1 MIMGIK
7 AISLI
12 MVIGAAILAFALGY
26 IVRLYQDKA
35 KVTSAQEQA
44 RKLIEEAEKKAKE
57 IVLAA
62 KDEALKIRAQLDED
76 FKRRRSQLQRQE
88 ERLQRRQDH
97 LDRKL
102 ESLEKRE
109 RRLNQRQSEL
119 EKMRQEPEKLKKQ
132 ELEELARIAKMT
144 QEEARELLLE
154 RVREEAR
161 NEMAKVIREEEARAR
176 AEAERKAREIIAS
189 AMQRLASEEVAEIA
203 VTTVPL
209 PSDEM
214 KGRIIGRGGRN
225 IRAIE
230 NVLGVD
236 LVVDDTPEAVTI
248 SCFDPIRR
256 EIARV
261 ALTKLIMDGR
271 IHPGRIEQAAE
282 QARKEVEEV
291 IKEEG
296 ERAVY
301 KLGLTGLPEE
311 LVRLLGQLKFRTS
324 YGQNVLLHSI
334 ETARLAGMIAAE
346 LGANVTVAKLG
357 GLLHDIGKAV
367 DHSVDG
373 PHAAI
378 GAEIARRH
386 GLPDIVVNCIAA
398 HHREVEPQSVEA
410 VLVEVADA
418 VSGGRPGARRESL
431 ESYLKRIETLE
442 ALAASFPGVSQVYA
456 IQAGREIRVI
466 VKPEEVDDLAIIQLS
481 KDIARKIEE
490 SLEYPGQIKV
500 TVIRETRAV
509 DYAK

>member
-1 MIMGIK
+1 MGLK
-7 AISLI
+7 AVSLAL
-12 MVIGAAILAFALGY
+12 MAVVALLAFALGY
-26 IVRLYQDKA
+26 IIRFYQDKA
-35 KVTSAQEQA
+35 RVSSAQEKA
-44 RKLIEEAEKKAKE
+44 RRILEDAEKKAKE
-57 IVLAA
+57 TILAA
-62 KDEALKIRAQLDED
+62 KDEALKMRAQLDED
-76 FKRRRSQLQRQE
+76 FKRRRLQLQRQE
-88 ERLQRRQDH
+88 ERLQRRQER
-97 LDRKL
+97 LDRKA
-102 ESLEKRE
+102 ESLDKREKR
-109 RRLNQRQSEL
+109 LSQRQSEL
-119 EKMRQEPEKLKKQ
+119 QALRNELEELKRK
-132 ELEELARIAKMT
+132 ELEELARIAQMSP
-144 QEEARELLLE
+144 EEAKELLLE

-161 NEMAKVIREEEARAR
+161 NEMAKVIREEEARAK
-176 AEAERKAREIIAS
+176 AEAERRAREIIAS
-189 AMQRLASEEVAEIA
+189 AMQRLASEEVAEVA

-225 IRAIE
+225 IRTIE

-282 QARKEVEEV
+282 QARREVEEI

-296 ERAVY
+296 EKAVY

-311 LVRLLGQLKFRTS
+311 LINLVGQLKFRTS

-334 ETARLAGMIAAE
+334 ETARLAGMMAAE

-378 GAEIARRH
+378 GAEIAKRY

-398 HHREVEPQSVEA
+398 HHGEVEPQSVEA

-442 ALAASFPGVSQVYA
+442 NLAASFPGVSQVFA

-466 VKPEEVDDLAIIQLS
+466 VKPEEMDDLAIIQLS

>member
-1 MIMGIK
+1 MRPVLLE
-7 AISLI
+7 LI
-12 MVIGAAILAFALGY
+12 IPITAAVLAFAIGY
-26 IVRLYQDKA
+26 LFRLYQDKMR
-35 KVTSAQEQA
+35 VNSAREQA
-44 RKLIEEAEKKAKE
+44 QRIIEEAKKEATKIELDAKE
-57 IVLAA
+57 A
-62 KDEALKIRAQLDED
+62 ALKMRSQLEEE
-76 FKRRRSQLQRQE
+76 FKRRRIQLQRQE
-88 ERLQRRQDH
+88 ERIQRRQEH
-97 LDRKL
+97 LERKL

-109 RRLNQRQSEL
+109 RRLTQRQNEL
-119 EKMRQEPEKLKKQ
+119 ERLRQEAEKLKQ
-132 ELEELARIAKMT
+132 QQMEELTRISGMT
-144 QEEARELLLE
+144 REEAKELLLE
-154 RVREEAR
+154 RVREETR
-161 NEMAKVIREEEARAR
+161 LEMAKVIREEEERAKL
-176 AEAERKAREIIAS
+176 EAERRAREIIAT
-189 AMQRLASEEVAEIA
+189 AMQRLGSEEAAELA

-230 NVLGVD
+230 NILGVD

-248 SCFDPIRR
+248 SCFDPVRR

-282 QARKEVEEV
+282 QARQEVEQI

-296 ERAVY
+296 EKALY
-301 KLGLTGLPEE
+301 ELGLSGLPEE
-311 LVRLLGQLKFRTS
+311 IVRLLGQLKFRTS
-324 YGQNVLLHSI
+324 YGQNVLQHSI
-334 ETARLAGMIAAE
+334 ETARLAGMMAAE
-346 LGANVTVAKLG
+346 LKADVNLAKMG
-357 GLLHDIGKAV
+357 GLLHDIGKAI

-378 GAEIARRH
+378 GADIARRH
-386 GLPDIVVNCIAA
+386 GLSEELINCIAA
-398 HHREVEPQSVEA
+398 HHGEVEPKTVEA

-442 ALAASFPGVSQVYA
+442 SLASAFPGVSQVYA
-456 IQAGREIRVI
+456 IQAGREVRVI
-466 VKPEEVDDLAIIQLS
+466 VKPDEVDDLAIIQLS

-490 SLEYPGQIKV
+490 NLEYPGQIKV
-500 TVIRETRAV
+500 TVIRENRAV